1 MTKASIEKN
10 ICFQYLQFSKK
21 HLKICGGWVHVYIY
35 AHVFLYLPM
44 CVCMHLCI
52 CLCVSICVYVCPCTC
67 VRMCVCICVCICGLH
82 LPLYMLQSVCVRAY
96 VMSICLCIGTKVCVR
111 AHDVL
116 LPLYL
121 CQSVYRSEKPSEV
134 ASLLL
139 SWVSEIQVGSSDL
152 LNDLADLQS

>member
-1 MTKASIEKN
+1 MTKASIEKS

-21 HLKICGGWVHVYIY
+21 HLKICGGWVHVYMRMCFYIC
-35 AHVFLYLPM
+35 L
-44 CVCMHLCI
+44 CVCACICVFACVYLYVYMSVLVHVWECVYVCVCAYVVCI
-52 CLCVSICVYVCPCTC
+52 CLCTCSRVYVCVHTWWASAFVQIPK
-67 VRMCVCICVCICGLH
+67 CVC
-82 LPLYMLQSVCVRAY
+82 
-96 VMSICLCIGTKVCVR
+96 

-134 ASLLL
+134 ASLL